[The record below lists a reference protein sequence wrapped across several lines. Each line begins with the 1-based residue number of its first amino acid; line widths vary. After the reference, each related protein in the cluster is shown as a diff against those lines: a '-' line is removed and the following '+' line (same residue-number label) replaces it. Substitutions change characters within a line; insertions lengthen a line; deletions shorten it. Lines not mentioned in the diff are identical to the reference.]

1 MTDTEDNNR
10 NGTRRQRFECGLPEN
25 ATDEEKTD
33 FVMYILRH
41 WQRRNIKNQ
50 SLQSEYW
57 DYFESFTLADFQALP
72 AVTRNDL
79 RTHLRDN
86 GVFVT
91 RKRGYPV
98 ARALYEALVDDLQ
111 WPKDDPERPP
121 LTPAQLQRLQLSN
134 YGYPAIPATP
144 APARLPGSVTTS
156 ALHRPFVGGLGGSSP
171 VTSIPSIHT
180 ISQPA
185 SHTGSQPMFHSAP
198 RHVAT
203 PAPQPVAAPTPQPV
217 AAPPPQPV
225 AAPPPQ
231 PVPATAQQP
240 MSPAASQPMP
250 PVAPQ
255 LMAPAASQPMPPV
268 ASQAMPP
275 MAPQSMP
282 PAVPQPIPPKALQ
295 PMPPKAPQ
303 PMSPPA
309 QQPMPPKAPRL
320 VMDPELGIFTRP
332 RWALRSLSFEN
343 IEIDR
348 KAHLLWLA
356 WRTRLVRSPFPR
368 ESRRSAVQPLSRSS
382 RKIPVG
388 TMELIP
394 SWNLTMISMTRLNLT
409 MMTRWFI

>member
-185 SHTGSQPMFHSAP
+185 SRTGSQPMFHSAP
-198 RHVAT
+198 RHVPTPAPQLVAASIQQPVATPAQQPVAT
-203 PAPQPVAAPTPQPV
+203 PAPQPVAASTPQPV
-217 AAPPPQPV
+217 AAPAPQPV
-225 AAPPPQ
+225 TDPAPQPVPAPAPQ
-231 PVPATAQQP
+231 PVPATAPQP
-240 MSPAASQPMP
+240 
-250 PVAPQ
+250 
-255 LMAPAASQPMPPV
+255 
-268 ASQAMPP
+268 
-275 MAPQSMP
+275 MP
-282 PAVPQPIPPKALQ
+282 PAVPQPIPLPTPQ
-295 PMPPKAPQ
+295 PMP
-303 PMSPPA
+303 PPA

-343 IEIDR
+343 MGIDG
-348 KAHLLWLA
+348 KARLLWLA
-356 WRTRLVRSPFPR
+356 WRMRLVRSPFPR